1 MINKNIKTIRQ
12 SKGLTQ
18 KFVAEQLGM
27 SQMQYH
33 RIENGRA
40 KLDANII
47 TELSRILNVKPA
59 IFFKDI
65 LTENVS
71 KEVN

>member
-18 KFVAEQLGM
+18 KFVAQKLGM

-33 RIENGRA
+33 RIENGHA

-47 TELSRILNVKPA
+47 PELANILDVKPA

-65 LTENVS
+65 LTDNVS
-71 KEVN
+71 QEVN